1 MNIQL
6 FIQRAEA
13 LHQHLADLYQTATV
27 LPWIPSDLLP
37 QAFKELHSTSKMLQL
52 AAEELYQQNEELMQN
67 CTLLETQRQH
77 YQELFEF
84 APAAYLVTDQQGIIK
99 EANRVA
105 AQLLNIDQNFLV
117 GKPITNFISREQHSY
132 FFSTINQI
140 SQSEQIRE
148 ILLRLKPLHDDS
160 FDASLKVK
168 SVANQHEKRTKLH
181 WLIHKSVASQPV
193 ESTDV
198 KHLTD
203 LIENRP
209 IHKHSK
215 GEIIT
220 LNPVLIWLVRQGL
233 VKLSSFNETG
243 AEIITGLAKPGMMF
257 GSSMTSLPIYQ
268 ATAIADVE
276 VVPIYLSEIAA
287 TPNLNEI
294 LLSKMQQR
302 LQQTQSFLFMA
313 GQRNVQERLHK
324 LLEILKQ
331 QIGEPVTEGTRLCFR
346 LTHEDIA
353 NICGTTRVTI
363 TRLLSQFQQQGK
375 IQFDH
380 KKHIIIIHNS

>member
-6 FIQRAEA
+6 FIQRSEA
-13 LHQHLADLYQTATV
+13 LHQYLADLYQTATL

-84 APAAYLVTDQQGIIK
+84 APAAYLVTDQQGIIQ
-99 EANRVA
+99 EANRLA
-105 AQLLNIDQNFLV
+105 SQLLNIDQNVLV
-117 GKPITNFISREQHSY
+117 GKPITNFISQEQHSY

-140 SQSEQIRE
+140 SKSEQIRE
-148 ILLRLKPLHDDS
+148 ILLRLQPRHDDS

-168 SVANQHEKRTKLH
+168 SVANQQQTKLH
-181 WLIHKSVASQPV
+181 WLIHKSVAYQPV

-198 KHLTD
+198 KNFTD

-220 LNPVLIWLVRQGL
+220 LIPLLIWFVRHGL
-233 VKLSSFNETG
+233 VKLTAFSETG
-243 AEIITGLAKPGMMF
+243 AEIITGLAKPGMIF

-287 TPNLNEI
+287 TPNLNKI
-294 LLSKMQQR
+294 LLPKIQQR
-302 LQQTQSFLFMA
+302 LQQTQSFLFIA
-313 GQRNVQERLHK
+313 GQRKVPARLQH
-324 LLEILKQ
+324 LLELLKQ
-331 QIGEPVTEGTRLCFR
+331 QIGEPVPEGTRLCFR

>member
-6 FIQRAEA
+6 FIQRSEA
-13 LHQHLADLYQTATV
+13 LHQYLADLYQTATL

-84 APAAYLVTDQQGIIK
+84 APAAYLVTDQQGIIQ
-99 EANRVA
+99 EANRLA
-105 AQLLNIDQNFLV
+105 SQLLNIDQNVLV
-117 GKPITNFISREQHSY
+117 GKPITNFISQEQHSY

-140 SQSEQIRE
+140 SKSEQIRE
-148 ILLRLKPLHDDS
+148 ILLRLQPRHDDS

-168 SVANQHEKRTKLH
+168 SVANQQQTKLH
-181 WLIHKSVASQPV
+181 WLIHKSVAYQPV

-198 KHLTD
+198 KNFTD

-220 LNPVLIWLVRQGL
+220 LIPLLIWFVRHGL
-233 VKLSSFNETG
+233 VKLSAFSETG
-243 AEIITGLAKPGMMF
+243 AEIITGLAKPGMIF

-287 TPNLNEI
+287 TPNLNKI
-294 LLSKMQQR
+294 LLPKIQQR
-302 LQQTQSFLFMA
+302 LQQTQSFLFIA
-313 GQRNVQERLHK
+313 GQRKVPARLQH
-324 LLEILKQ
+324 LLELLKQ
-331 QIGEPVTEGTRLCFR
+331 QIGEPVPEGTRLCFR

>member
-1 MNIQL
+1 LNAQQL
-6 FIQRAEA
+6 
-13 LHQHLADLYQTATV
+13 
-27 LPWIPSDLLP
+27 
-37 QAFKELHSTSKMLQL
+37 
-52 AAEELYQQNEELMQN
+52 
-67 CTLLETQRQH
+67 
-77 YQELFEF
+77 
-84 APAAYLVTDQQGIIK
+84 IIK
-99 EANRVA
+99 EANRLA
-105 AQLLNIDQNFLV
+105 SQLLNIDQNFLV
-117 GKPITNFISREQHSY
+117 GKPITNFISQEQHSY

-140 SQSEQIRE
+140 SKSEQIRE
-148 ILLRLKPLHDDS
+148 ILLRLQPRHDDS
-160 FDASLKVK
+160 FDASWKVK
-168 SVANQHEKRTKLH
+168 SVANQQQTKLH

-198 KHLTD
+198 KNFTD

-220 LNPVLIWLVRQGL
+220 LIPLLIWFVRHGL
-233 VKLSSFNETG
+233 VKLSAFSETG
-243 AEIITGLAKPGMMF
+243 AEIITGLAKPGMIF
-257 GSSMTSLPIYQ
+257 GSSMTSLPIYE

-276 VVPIYLSEIAA
+276 LVPIYLSEIAA
-287 TPNLNEI
+287 TRNLNEI
-294 LLSKMQQR
+294 LLSKIQQR
-302 LQQTQSFLFMA
+302 LQQTQSFLFIA
-313 GQRNVQERLHK
+313 GQRKVPERLQH
-324 LLEILKQ
+324 LLDLLKQ
-331 QIGEPVTEGTRLCFR
+331 QMGEPVPEGTRLCFR

>member
-6 FIQRAEA
+6 FIQRSEA
-13 LHQHLADLYQTATV
+13 LHQYLADLYQTATL

-84 APAAYLVTDQQGIIK
+84 APAAYLVTDQQGIIQ
-99 EANRVA
+99 EANRLA
-105 AQLLNIDQNFLV
+105 SQLLNIDQNVLV
-117 GKPITNFISREQHSY
+117 GKPITNFISQEQHSY

-140 SQSEQIRE
+140 SKSEQIRE
-148 ILLRLKPLHDDS
+148 ILLRLQPRHDDS

-168 SVANQHEKRTKLH
+168 SVANQQQTKLH
-181 WLIHKSVASQPV
+181 WLIHKSVAYQPV

-198 KHLTD
+198 KNFTD

-220 LNPVLIWLVRQGL
+220 LIPLLIWFVRHGL
-233 VKLSSFNETG
+233 VKLSAFSETG
-243 AEIITGLAKPGMMF
+243 AEIITGLAKPGMIF

-276 VVPIYLSEIAA
+276 VVVPIYLSEIAA
-287 TPNLNEI
+287 TPNLNKI
-294 LLSKMQQR
+294 LLPKIQQR
-302 LQQTQSFLFMA
+302 LQQTQSFLFIA
-313 GQRNVQERLHK
+313 GQRKVPARLQH
-324 LLEILKQ
+324 LLELLKQ
-331 QIGEPVTEGTRLCFR
+331 QIGEPVPEGTRLCFR